1 MAKLTRKRTILL
13 KKETTSNQDASPTG
27 SANAILVKNLEVT
40 PIESDE
46 VSRDLI
52 RAYLGN
58 SDILLAN
65 QKVSVSFTVELQGSG
80 TAGTAVQWGPALEA
94 CGMVHT
100 DASTTNTYAP
110 TSDPAAMS
118 SVSIYCNYDGTNHA
132 IIGAR
137 GTFSI
142 SCEVGAIPEV
152 NFTLTG
158 KFAQPATVTLPT
170 CTYQKQATPLIFNKS
185 NVTSYEIFSSSLPL
199 QSYSFDM
206 NNEVVY
212 RELVSGTQ
220 EVLITNRAPG
230 GSITI
235 ENPSLSAKNFFSI
248 ATGSATGT
256 NKLIYGTAAGNKI
269 EISCPQ
275 TDISAPSY
283 SDSDGIQTL
292 DLPYV
297 ALPNSGNDE
306 LEIKFV

>member
-1 MAKLTRKRTILL
+1 
-13 KKETTSNQDASPTG
+13 
-27 SANAILVKNLEVT
+27 
-40 PIESDE
+40 
-46 VSRDLI
+46 
-52 RAYLGN
+52 
-58 SDILLAN
+58 
-65 QKVSVSFTVELQGSG
+65 
-80 TAGTAVQWGPALEA
+80 
-94 CGMVHT
+94 
-100 DASTTNTYAP
+100 
-110 TSDPAAMS
+110 MS

-142 SCEVGAIPEV
+142 SCEVGVIPEV

-158 KFAQPATVTLPT
+158 KFAQPATVSLPS

-212 RELVSGTQ
+212 RELVAGTQ

-235 ENPSLSAKNFFSI
+235 ENPALSSKNFFSI

>member
-94 CGMVHT
+94 CAMVHT

>member
-1 MAKLTRKRTILL
+1 VAKLTRKRTILL
-13 KKETTSNQDASPTG
+13 KKETSSGSDASPTG

-94 CGMVHT
+94 CGLVHT

-110 TSDPAAMS
+110 TSDPSAMS

-158 KFAQPATVTLPT
+158 KFAQPATVSLPT

-212 RELVSGTQ
+212 RELVAGTQ

-235 ENPSLSAKNFFSI
+235 ENPALSSKNFFSI

>member
-13 KKETTSNQDASPTG
+13 KKETSSGSDASPTG

-94 CGMVHT
+94 CGLVHT

-110 TSDPAAMS
+110 TSDPSAMS

-158 KFAQPATVTLPT
+158 KFAQPATVSLPS

-212 RELVSGTQ
+212 RELVAGTQ

-235 ENPSLSAKNFFSI
+235 ENPALSSKNFFSI

>member
-1 MAKLTRKRTILL
+1 
-13 KKETTSNQDASPTG
+13 
-27 SANAILVKNLEVT
+27 
-40 PIESDE
+40 
-46 VSRDLI
+46 
-52 RAYLGN
+52 
-58 SDILLAN
+58 
-65 QKVSVSFTVELQGSG
+65 
-80 TAGTAVQWGPALEA
+80 
-94 CGMVHT
+94 
-100 DASTTNTYAP
+100 
-110 TSDPAAMS
+110 MS

-158 KFAQPATVTLPT
+158 KFAQPATVSLPT

-212 RELVSGTQ
+212 RELVAGTQ

-235 ENPSLSAKNFFSI
+235 ENPALSSKNFFSI

>member
-13 KKETTSNQDASPTG
+13 KKETSSGSDASPTG

-94 CGMVHT
+94 CGLVHT

-110 TSDPAAMS
+110 TSDPSAMS

-142 SCEVGAIPEV
+142 TCEVGSIPEV
-152 NFTLTG
+152 NFNLTG
-158 KFAQPATVTLPT
+158 KFSQPATVSLPS

-212 RELVSGTQ
+212 RELVAGTQ
-220 EVLITNRAPG
+220 EVLITNYT
-230 GSITI
+230 TI
-235 ENPSLSAKNFFSI
+235 
-248 ATGSATGT
+248 
-256 NKLIYGTAAGNKI
+256 
-269 EISCPQ
+269 
-275 TDISAPSY
+275 
-283 SDSDGIQTL
+283 
-292 DLPYV
+292 
-297 ALPNSGNDE
+297 
-306 LEIKFV
+306 

>member
-13 KKETTSNQDASPTG
+13 KKETSSDVDASPTG

-94 CGMVHT
+94 CGLVHT

-110 TSDPAAMS
+110 TSDPSAMS

-142 SCEVGAIPEV
+142 SCEVGVIPEV
-152 NFTLTG
+152 NFTFTG
-158 KFAQPATVTLPT
+158 KFAQPATVSLPS

-212 RELVSGTQ
+212 RELVAGTQ

-235 ENPSLSAKNFFSI
+235 ENPALSSKNFFSI